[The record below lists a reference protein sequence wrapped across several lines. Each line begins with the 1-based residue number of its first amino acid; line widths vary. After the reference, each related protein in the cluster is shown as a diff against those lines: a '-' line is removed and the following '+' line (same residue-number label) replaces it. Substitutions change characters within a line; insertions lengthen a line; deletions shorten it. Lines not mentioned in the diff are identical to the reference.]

1 MVFTSHVCIYL
12 AFNDVARNA
21 LPGTHQETLDFIE
34 TWTTLSRSSPITV
47 VGGALDKL
55 AEFAA
60 THHHPA
66 LSGYLERS
74 FLPDS
79 PPSAHGFCKYLRN
92 RTVAEVEAMPEPQQ
106 ETPDALAHWAAVGGH
121 LDLLE
126 ELLDKGVDPTRKDDQ
141 GRSAIDLAKVRAHKS
156 RKAFLSRS
164 CRVSPTLLYGAGL

>member
-12 AFNDVARNA
+12 AFNDVARDA
-21 LPGTHQETLDFIE
+21 LSGIQQETLDFIE
-34 TWTTLSRSSPITV
+34 NWTTLSRSSPIAD
-47 VGGALDKL
+47 VGDALDESAK
-55 AEFAA
+55 FAA

-66 LSGYLERS
+66 LSQYLE
-74 FLPDS
+74 LPDS
-79 PPSAHGFCKYLRN
+79 PSAHGFCKYLRN